1 MKTKQILKSLAVIAI
16 LCMTTACVDKDFRL
30 DEASTEITIAQGTTA
45 LKLGYINEKKL
56 EDILGLAVD
65 PETGNYQFSIEGKGD
80 DTTIDGINH
89 SFDLPEM
96 MNEISAEYP
105 DFELSSAGYQ
115 LDKTFAIK
123 PKLLNADIPINGIQ
137 IPAGYTISAS
147 DSNTVEQELNFQVP
161 ELIRSIDCVYLK
173 PYENGAPGA
182 KINAKV
188 KLNDLANISAGGHL
202 NFTLSVPKGYAL
214 YDEDYKLLEDGC
226 FKMAKN
232 NFSQQDTE
240 FEFVMYLKSINNE
253 NPIVDGEMSLPIELN
268 YDLSFSITSRAGL
281 LQLNNLPELQIS
293 SMFEYGDAE
302 FVLNDVTLV
311 EYNAPMDNAISIDNL
326 PDEVKS
332 LNEIALSG
340 YSPITLL
347 VNGFEWIDTKT
358 ASYIQ
363 FKAKLPEYFVIKDDE
378 NTGYDAATH
387 TLSTNLDA
395 LRRGVTLNLEALSF
409 GEDGIKPKSGSM
421 SLDFGLDLEAGIE
434 GGTKVKLSDLLYSGY
449 FDIEAGIESTTV
461 DIESVTGAIEY
472 AYEEQMSLNIG
483 DINGGADITIDD
495 TGLSPIIAINITN
508 PLTMSAFIDATLV
521 PVHDGVANTKN
532 SVSISNIE
540 IKAAEYANGT
550 ITPKTLKLI
559 LAGEEHKAKYSDS
572 EYTFV
577 ECNIANLLRGNIPDA
592 IDMELSF
599 KTASGLSTLYAAEKY
614 TVSYD
619 YSVDIPLSFSDKM
632 SLSYSDVIDGIDGTF
647 DGLADMNIKVGD
659 IYLVADIATTIPL
672 DLSFD
677 AELLGTNGQKTS
689 AKLIIPNEG
698 IKIQGSTDGTTEKTS
713 SVRLGIDF
721 GEDNKVSNLADVSA
735 IRLTL
740 SAKSASSQA
749 SLNPNQYIS
758 AQLYIELEGG
768 ITVDINAQ

>member
-1 MKTKQILKSLAVIAI
+1 MKKVL
-16 LCMTTACVDKDFRL
+16 
-30 DEASTEITIAQGTTA
+30 
-45 LKLGYINEKKL
+45 YI
-56 EDILGLAVD
+56 
-65 PETGNYQFSIEGKGD
+65 
-80 DTTIDGINH
+80 H
-89 SFDLPEM
+89 
-96 MNEISAEYP
+96 
-105 DFELSSAGYQ
+105 
-115 LDKTFAIK
+115 
-123 PKLLNADIPINGIQ
+123 
-137 IPAGYTISAS
+137 
-147 DSNTVEQELNFQVP
+147 
-161 ELIRSIDCVYLK
+161 
-173 PYENGAPGA
+173 
-182 KINAKV
+182 
-188 KLNDLANISAGGHL
+188 H
-202 NFTLSVPKGYAL
+202 
-214 YDEDYKLLEDGC
+214 
-226 FKMAKN
+226 
-232 NFSQQDTE
+232 
-240 FEFVMYLKSINNE
+240 
-253 NPIVDGEMSLPIELN
+253 
-268 YDLSFSITSRAGL
+268 
-281 LQLNNLPELQIS
+281 
-293 SMFEYGDAE
+293 
-302 FVLNDVTLV
+302 
-311 EYNAPMDNAISIDNL
+311 
-326 PDEVKS
+326 
-332 LNEIALSG
+332 
-340 YSPITLL
+340 
-347 VNGFEWIDTKT
+347 
-358 ASYIQ
+358 
-363 FKAKLPEYFVIKDDE
+363 
-378 NTGYDAATH
+378 
-387 TLSTNLDA
+387 
-395 LRRGVTLNLEALSF
+395 
-409 GEDGIKPKSGSM
+409 
-421 SLDFGLDLEAGIE
+421 
-434 GGTKVKLSDLLYSGY
+434 
-449 FDIEAGIESTTV
+449 
-461 DIESVTGAIEY
+461 
-472 AYEEQMSLNIG
+472 G

-521 PVHDGVANTKN
+521 PVHDGVANTEN

-559 LAGEEHKAKYSDS
+559 LAGEEHKAKYSGS

-721 GEDNKVSNLADVSA
+721 GEDNKVSNLADVST

-758 AQLYIELEGG
+758 AQLYVELEGG